1 MENLRKKI
9 EGLAYGA
16 ETDLIFW
23 YEILRDYFEPKN
35 IDDLTDF
42 DNEASLEE
50 TYLVSLNPKNEKLLS
65 EEIDGL
71 LEEGDAYFA
80 CINISRIKPLALLQY
95 WKYPKEGG
103 GQELVVANEPFLPE
117 QEELGTRLL
126 DFAKD
131 HGLLLLTEV
140 EYEEVRTDYFM
151 KRNARDGYSFD
162 LKL

>member
-1 MENLRKKI
+1 MENLQKKI
-9 EGLAYGA
+9 EGLTYGA
-16 ETDLIFW
+16 KADPIFW
-23 YEILRDYFEPKN
+23 YEILREYFEPRN

-50 TYLVSLNPKNEKLLS
+50 TYLISLNPNNEKLLS

-80 CINISRIKPLALLQY
+80 CINISIIKPLALLQY
-95 WKYPKEGG
+95 WKYPREGRG
-103 GQELVVANEPFLPE
+103 KELVVANGPFLPE
-117 QEELGTRLL
+117 QEELGTRFL

-140 EYEEVRTDYFM
+140 EYEEVRIDYFNEEE
-151 KRNARDGYSFD
+151 R
-162 LKL
+162 

>member
-42 DNEASLEE
+42 DNEASFED
-50 TYLVSLNPKNEKLLS
+50 TYLISLNPNNEKLLS

-80 CINISRIKPLALLQY
+80 CINISIIKPLALLQY

-117 QEELGTRLL
+117 QEFVGKVYQG
-126 DFAKD
+126 FAKN
-131 HGLLLLTEV
+131 HKLLTLTEA
-140 EYEEVRTDYFM
+140 EYEELRTDYFNEGE
-151 KRNARDGYSFD
+151 R
-162 LKL
+162 